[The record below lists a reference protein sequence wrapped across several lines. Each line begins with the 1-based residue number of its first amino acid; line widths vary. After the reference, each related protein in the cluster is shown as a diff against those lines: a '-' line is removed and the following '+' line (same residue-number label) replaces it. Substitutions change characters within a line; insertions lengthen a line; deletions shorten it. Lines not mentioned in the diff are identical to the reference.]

1 MAAHSCTCS
10 PGELRPTGENHTQ
23 HRMLACEHS
32 ILQMNVDP
40 HLKRKEERRQLNK
53 ESGSGKIKAQDEWRE
68 WEHNGEV
75 VCYLLRVD

>member
-40 HLKRKEERRQLNK
+40 HLKRKEGRRQLNK
-53 ESGSGKIKAQDEWRE
+53 ESGSGKIKHRT
-68 WEHNGEV
+68 NGESGSTMERLFV
-75 VCYLLRVD
+75 TC